1 VVDLGTHR
9 RGLALAG
16 LAILL
21 VASIAAGFLYNAAA
35 WLRGVQSPEVAA
47 DVIIVLAGS
56 FERPMHAG
64 DLYAKG
70 IAPRIIVSVPRVE
83 SSIIQLERMGIR
95 YPRPEVISREILLR
109 KGVPAESIE
118 MLAAGA
124 ISTADEA
131 KAFASRLQPRPG
143 RVLVVTSP
151 YHVRRAA
158 MAFSDAFGEG
168 TQVTVT
174 ATPYETFP
182 DDWWRSQ
189 DAARNVLLELAKITL
204 YLAGGRFSPE
214 GAR

>member
-1 VVDLGTHR
+1 MDALGTHKR
-9 RGLALAG
+9 CLALAG
-16 LAILL
+16 LATLL
-21 VASIAAGFLYNAAA
+21 VAAITAGFLYTAAA
-35 WLRGVQSPEVAA
+35 WLRGTQSPEAAA
-47 DVIIVLAGS
+47 DVIVVLAGS
-56 FERPMHAG
+56 FERSMHAG

-70 IAPRIIVSVPRVE
+70 IAPKVVVSVPRVE
-83 SSIIQLERMGIR
+83 NSIIQLERMGIR
-95 YPRPEVISREILLR
+95 YPRPEAIHREILLR
-109 KGVPAESIE
+109 KGVPDESIE

-131 KAFASRLQPRPG
+131 KAFASSLKPRRA

-174 ATPYETFP
+174 GTPYETFP

-189 DAARNVLLELAKITL
+189 DAARNVLLELAKVTL
-204 YLAGGRFSPE
+204 YLGGGRFSPE